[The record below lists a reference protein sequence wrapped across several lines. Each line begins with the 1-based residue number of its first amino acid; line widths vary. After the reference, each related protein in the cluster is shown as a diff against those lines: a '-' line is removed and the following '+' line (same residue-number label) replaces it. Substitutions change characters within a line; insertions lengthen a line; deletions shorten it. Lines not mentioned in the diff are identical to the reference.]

1 MVRQGFDSRKYIE
14 EQTRFILERV
24 NSRKG
29 RLYIECGG
37 KLLYDLHASRV
48 LPGFDSNNKMAVLQ
62 SLKEHLDIIICI
74 YAGDIEKRKMR
85 GDFGI
90 SYDADVLKMIDDFA
104 KYDLKCDK
112 VVITRF
118 SGQASAVLFKEKL
131 ERMGIK
137 VYTHPATPGYPS
149 NIDLV
154 VSDDG
159 YGKNEYIPVEAPV
172 VIVNAPGP
180 GSGKLATCLS
190 QMYHEAKRG
199 EKPQYSKY
207 ETFPIWNLPLD
218 HPVNIAYEAATVD
231 LGDVNLID
239 HFHLNSYGK
248 VAVNYNRD
256 LEAFPLLKKIIE
268 RISGEECPYKSP
280 TDMGVNRC
288 GFGIIDDEA
297 CREAGREEII
307 RRYYKTLTDYAS
319 GLCDEETVTRIN
331 SIMDKAG
338 LTGEMRRVVIPA
350 REELEKAIKAGKGK
364 DGTAC
369 AAAIEL
375 PDGRIVTAHNSM
387 ILHASSALIL
397 NALKVLASIDKE
409 RDLIS
414 NKVITSITEMKR
426 DLLSGKG
433 VSLNLDETLIALAMS
448 SAEDE
453 VSRLA
458 LSKLPLLRN
467 MEVHMTHIPSP
478 GDSSGLRKLGLQFTS
493 DPKYPR
499 KNIL

>member
-1 MVRQGFDSRKYIE
+1 MKKIGFDSKKYIE
-14 EQTRFILERV
+14 EQTSYILERV
-24 NSRKG
+24 KARNG

-48 LPGFDSNNKMAVLQ
+48 LPGFDPNNKMAVLQ

-104 KYDLKCDK
+104 FYGIKCNK

-118 SGQASAVLFKEKL
+118 TGQTSAVLFKEKL

-137 VYTHPATPGYPS
+137 VYTHGATPGYPT

-154 VSDDG
+154 VSDLG
-159 YGKNEYIPVEAPV
+159 YGKNEYIPVDAPV

-231 LGDVNLID
+231 LGDINLID
-239 HFHLNSYGK
+239 HYHLNTYGK

-256 LEAFPLLKKIIE
+256 LDAFPLLKKIIE
-268 RISGEECPYKSP
+268 RISGEACPYSSP

-288 GFGIIDDEA
+288 GFGIIDDEV
-297 CREAGREEII
+297 CREAGRQEII
-307 RRYYKTLTDYAS
+307 RRYFKTLTDYAS
-319 GLCDEETVTRIN
+319 GLADEETVARMN
-331 SIMDKAG
+331 SIMDKAS
-338 LTGEMRRVVIPA
+338 LTGEMRRVVGPA
-350 REELEKAIKAGKGK
+350 RKELEKAIKEGKGK
-364 DGTAC
+364 DGTVC
-369 AAAIEL
+369 AAALEL
-375 PDGRIVTAHNSM
+375 DDGLIVTAHNSLS
-387 ILHASSALIL
+387 LHASSALIL
-397 NALKVLASIDKE
+397 NALKVLAGIDKE
-409 RDLIS
+409 KDIINSR
-414 NKVITSITEMKR
+414 VIEAVTKMKR
-426 DLLSGKG
+426 EVLSCKG
-433 VSLNLDETLIALAMS
+433 VSLNLDETLTALAMS
-448 SAEDE
+448 STEDKI
-453 VSRLA
+453 SALA
-458 LSKLPLLRN
+458 LEKLPLLRGT
-467 MEVHMTHIPSP
+467 EVHMTHIPSP
-478 GDSSGLRKLGLQFTS
+478 GDSVGLRKLGIQFTS
-493 DPKYPR
+493 DPKYPA

>member
-1 MVRQGFDSRKYIE
+1 MKIGFDSKKYIE
-14 EQTRFILERV
+14 EQTRYILERV
-24 NSRKG
+24 KNSKG

-48 LPGFDSNNKMAVLQ
+48 LPGFDPNNKMYVLQ

-104 KYDLKCDK
+104 RYGIKCNK

-118 SGQASAVLFKEKL
+118 NGQSSAVLFKEKL
-131 ERMGIK
+131 ERIGIN
-137 VYTHPATPGYPS
+137 VYTHSATPGYPT

-154 VSDDG
+154 VSEDG
-159 YGKNEYIPVEAPV
+159 YGKNEYIPVDAPV
-172 VIVNAPGP
+172 VVVNAPGP

-190 QMYHEAKRG
+190 QMYHEAKMG
-199 EKPQYSKY
+199 GNPHYSKL

-239 HFHLNSYGK
+239 HFHLNAYGK

-256 LEAFPLLKKIIE
+256 IEAFPLLKKIIE
-268 RISGEECPYKSP
+268 KISGEECPYKSP

-288 GFGIIDDEA
+288 GFGITDDEV
-297 CREAGREEII
+297 CREAGKEEII
-307 RRYYKTLTDYAS
+307 RRYFKTKTDYAA
-319 GLCDEETVTRIN
+319 GLCDENTVTRMN
-331 SIMDKAG
+331 SIMDSSH
-338 LTGEMRRVVIPA
+338 LTPEMRCVVVPA
-350 REELEKAIKAGKGK
+350 REALKKAISEGKGK

-369 AAAIEL
+369 AAAIRL
-375 PDGRIVTAHNSM
+375 PDDTIVTAHNSM
-387 ILHASSALIL
+387 VLHASSALIL
-397 NALKVLASIDKE
+397 NALKVLANIDKE
-409 RDLIS
+409 KDLIN
-414 NKVITSITEMKR
+414 NKIIQAITTMKR
-426 DLLSGKG
+426 DILSGKG

-453 VSRLA
+453 DSARA
-458 LSKLPLLRN
+458 LKMLPLLKE
-467 MEVHMTHIPSP
+467 MDVHMTHIPSA
-478 GDSSGLRKLGLQFTS
+478 GDSAGLRKLGLLFTS
-493 DPKYPR
+493 DPVYPA